1 MGVEDILRAVDDTH
15 AGQFGNGELG
25 GLGVGHVPEI
35 VTLVAE
41 VFEADPDGIVDI
53 LDKVGAPVVED
64 LETTDLVTGI
74 LHVDPAIGHDGRV
87 AERGDVGGVLE
98 AHVLDEQSD
107 GDEITVGQAVGDVGH
122 VLRDRRRRRF
132 GVIVM
137 RRRIDGVDEVLDG
150 HGRDELVGVQF
161 GALAVRGLVDH
172 GFDTALCLTNLDDLA
187 SVMTVAPA
195 STHRRSTV
203 SQSWPGPS
211 LGYQN
216 SSMSDVSTSPLRF
229 LGLSLRKAF
238 LRTPRMLRPLTRW
251 APQSAEICEG

>member
-1 MGVEDILRAVDDTH
+1 MTTNSADTADTAIAKEAVEANGAQSQLDTFAMGVEDILRAVDDTH

-53 LDKVGAPVVED
+53 LDEVGAPVVED

-107 GDEITVGQAVGDVGH
+107 GDEITVGQTVGDEIGRAH
-122 VLRDRRRRRF
+122 V
-132 GVIVM
+132 
-137 RRRIDGVDEVLDG
+137 
-150 HGRDELVGVQF
+150 
-161 GALAVRGLVDH
+161 
-172 GFDTALCLTNLDDLA
+172 
-187 SVMTVAPA
+187 
-195 STHRRSTV
+195 
-203 SQSWPGPS
+203 
-211 LGYQN
+211 
-216 SSMSDVSTSPLRF
+216 
-229 LGLSLRKAF
+229 
-238 LRTPRMLRPLTRW
+238 
-251 APQSAEICEG
+251 